1 MEPIPKHREL
11 LPNKLGHPRFP
22 NKLGHPVGHPV
33 GHPRFPNKLGHPVG
47 HPRFPNKLGHPVM
60 KGRRASLPKDWRV
73 FEKALL
79 RACDAGR

>member
-1 MEPIPKHREL
+1 L
-11 LPNKLGHPRFP
+11 
-22 NKLGHPVGHPV
+22 GHPV
-33 GHPRFPNKLGHPVG
+33 GHPRFPNKLGHPV
-47 HPRFPNKLGHPVM
+47 GHPVM

>member
-1 MEPIPKHREL
+1 MEPTPKHREL

-22 NKLGHPVGHPV
+22 NKLGHPVGHP
-33 GHPRFPNKLGHPVG
+33 RFPNKLGHPV
-47 HPRFPNKLGHPVM
+47 GHPVM